1 MTAQKLYVVV
11 RGDLTPG
18 PQAVQAMHSFRQF
31 VHEHPE
37 RERRWFLESNHLA
50 LLSVPGPRDL
60 ALLQREAALRGLP
73 FSGFDEPDMGG
84 ERTSITLSPEARG
97 LCARLPLALR
107 V

>member
-1 MTAQKLYVVV
+1 MSAEKLYVVV
-11 RGDLTPG
+11 RGDLAHG

-37 RERRWFLESNHLA
+37 REREWFLGSNHLA
-50 LLSVPGPRDL
+50 LLSVPGPKEL
-60 ALLQREAALRGLP
+60 AMLQREAAARRLP

-84 ERTSITLSPEARG
+84 ERTSITLCPEARG
-97 LCARLPLALR
+97 LCSRLPLALR